1 MSFYARVQDFGV
13 GFPTQTGYQLSNSGS
28 LQFWFFFA
36 FILGIPL
43 NPKELMDM
51 MFDLSYSVSGEDEP
65 FKMKFNE
72 VIFVMEDV
80 DCASKAWTALAQ
92 FGLLPSVYDHLQ
104 KMVALGEEMNK
115 LPAALPFCPFFSCLN
130 NNQNWFRPPSHHSHP
145 GAGGLCPQG
154 RLCGCRGAGRQ
165 HVGGA
170 RPGAVARGRRRHVRP
185 VVPRGL
191 GAGDAAG
198 PGGAEAQRAVLG
210 AADVATGLQGGL
222 GGSRG
227 GRV

>member
-1 MSFYARVQDFGV
+1 
-13 GFPTQTGYQLSNSGS
+13 
-28 LQFWFFFA
+28 
-36 FILGIPL
+36 
-43 NPKELMDM
+43 M

-115 LPAALPFCPFFSCLN
+115 LPAALPFCPFFLASTTTKIGSAPL
-130 NNQNWFRPPSHHSHP
+130 RIIRTP

-170 RPGAVARGRRRHVRP
+170 RPGAVARGRRWRHVRP

-198 PGGAEAQRAVLG
+198 PDGAEAQRAVLG